1 MTATTRAARITTMVP
16 AQGVQTPRGAILV
29 GLVANFMLDL
39 LAARRARQAR
49 RRLEQDASA
58 LRVWANEVHRSNP
71 SMAADL
77 YAAADRAI

>member
-16 AQGVQTPRGAILV
+16 AKGIETPRGAILV
-29 GLVANFMLDL
+29 GLVANFVLDL
-39 LAARRARQAR
+39 LAARRARQER
-49 RRLEQDASA
+49 RRIERDVSA